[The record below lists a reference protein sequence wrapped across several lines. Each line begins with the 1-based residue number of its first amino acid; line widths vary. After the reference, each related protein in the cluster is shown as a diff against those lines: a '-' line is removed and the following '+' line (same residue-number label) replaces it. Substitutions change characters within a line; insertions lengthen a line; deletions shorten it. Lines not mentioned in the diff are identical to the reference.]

1 MKLVRALI
9 AAAIAIG
16 AAATIQ
22 MATSSPASA
31 SQPHVELCAHCWEIQ
46 QP

>member
-9 AAAIAIG
+9 AAAVTLG

-22 MATSSPASA
+22 LASA
-31 SQPHVELCAHCWEIQ
+31 PAASAVPPSQAACGACWHYIAD
-46 QP
+46 